1 MRVGD
6 RMTQLKSQITLA
18 EYLAL
23 PEGDI
28 TYELVDGELKP
39 KMAPKRFH
47 SRLTLALSILLTP
60 WAQGRGEVG
69 IEWAVTLKRRG
80 RDWVPVPDL
89 LYVSYSRLNS
99 DAIEDQPCPIPPDLA
114 IEIISPDQSFGEMSA
129 KATDYLEAGVLRV
142 WVLDAKAKTVTV
154 FYPDARP
161 QTKTGEDSLADDLLQ
176 GLEITP
182 QQIFQQAGI
191 P

>member
-1 MRVGD
+1 
-6 RMTQLKSQITLA
+6 MTQLKSQITLA